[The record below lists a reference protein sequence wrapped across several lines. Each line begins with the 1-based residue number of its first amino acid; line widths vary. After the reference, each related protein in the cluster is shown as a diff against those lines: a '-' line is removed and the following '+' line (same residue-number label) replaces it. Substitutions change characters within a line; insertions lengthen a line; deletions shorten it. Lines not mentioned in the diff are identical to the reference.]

1 MNFPSRE
8 QIQRI
13 REQYLKGTRVEL
25 LHMND
30 PYNRSLHAGSLGTV
44 DFVDDAGTVFCKWD
58 CGSGLGLV
66 IGEDKFRIVGKE
78 GDPND

>member
-8 QIQRI
+8 QVHRI
-13 REQYLKGTRVEL
+13 REQYPKGTRVAL
-25 LHMND
+25 LHMSD

-58 CGSGLGLV
+58 CGSGLGVV
-66 IGEDKFRIVGKE
+66 IGEDEVRIIRKAGE
-78 GDPND
+78 PND

>member
-8 QIQRI
+8 QVHRI
-13 REQYLKGTRVEL
+13 REQYPKGTRVEL
-25 LHMND
+25 LHMSD

-58 CGSGLGLV
+58 CGSGLGLIV
-66 IGEDKFRIVGKE
+66 GEDEFRIIGKE

>member
-8 QIQRI
+8 QVHRI
-13 REQYLKGTRVEL
+13 REQYPKGTRVEL
-25 LHMND
+25 LHMSD

-44 DFVDDAGTVFCKWD
+44 DFVDDAGTVVCKWD
-58 CGSGLGLV
+58 CGSGLGLIV
-66 IGEDKFRIVGKE
+66 GEDEFRIIGKE